1 MIYKFTITSIK
12 GEVLIEKYYC
22 YLSKFD
28 AKVQSSVL
36 FLLSA
41 EKDKKKPNKELI
53 ELLKKELKTDLDYI
67 TNKSDLLKYL
77 NRSTFVKD
85 YYGES
90 GRFYKLSLVES
101 K

>member
-12 GEVLIEKYYC
+12 GEVLIEKCYC

-28 AKVQSSVL
+28 ARIHSSVL

-67 TNKSDLLKYL
+67 TDNSDLLKYL

-85 YYGES
+85 YYGEG
-90 GRFYKLSLVES
+90 GRFYKLIEKV
-101 K
+101 

>member
-1 MIYKFTITSIK
+1 MIYKFTITNDK
-12 GEVLIEKYYC
+12 REVLIEKNYC

-28 AKVQSSVL
+28 AKIQSSVL

-53 ELLKKELKTDLDYI
+53 NLLKKEIKTDLDYI
-67 TNKSDLLKYL
+67 TDTSAIMKYL
-77 NRSTFVKD
+77 NKTVFVKD
-85 YYGES
+85 YYGEEV
-90 GRFYKLSLVES
+90 RFYNLSLCNS